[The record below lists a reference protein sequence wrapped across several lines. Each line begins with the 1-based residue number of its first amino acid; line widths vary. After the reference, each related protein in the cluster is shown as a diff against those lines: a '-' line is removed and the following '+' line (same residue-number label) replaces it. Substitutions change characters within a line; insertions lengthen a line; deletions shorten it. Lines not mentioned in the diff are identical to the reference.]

1 MELYKPP
8 FFNKKDFLFH
18 LNNAYIFC
26 TTYENTIMIRDFSMI
41 PENKKLS
48 DFCEMSKF
56 EQLIL
61 KPTCLSVHTTD
72 LLVAN
77 HAQSFMR

>member
-26 TTYENTIMIRDFSMI
+26 TTRDFSMI

>member
-1 MELYKPP
+1 
-8 FFNKKDFLFH
+8 
-18 LNNAYIFC
+18 
-26 TTYENTIMIRDFSMI
+26 MIRDFSMI

-48 DFCEMSKF
+48 DFREMSKF